1 MKKIRTTAERVY
13 EYVLANPI
21 DAVKTAAVT
30 LLGCACMA
38 YMCYMC
44 TFNAV
49 TVAYADGE
57 RIGVVN
63 SADVFAPVMQASN
76 DASIITYPP
85 AKAPNVTF
93 EVSLERDVQPLSQK
107 QIYEKV
113 YDIATDGYREM
124 YGLYVDGKFAA
135 ANRDKGTLEQIVKTV
150 EDSIKAQGGDGVRIT
165 SSVELKKIYCA
176 GEYAHSADRI
186 LAQLSGGISYT
197 DDSSHDVLD
206 VFFQDDADKSFAPNI
221 SDSNTSSEI
230 TTNFDVQAQTKY
242 ITVSE
247 GIPYATV
254 YEETEKYYE
263 GVYIK
268 KNDGK
273 NGVKTVIY
281 EIRYENGKE
290 ISRTP
295 IEESVAE
302 EPVDKVVYMGVK
314 EKPKT
319 ASVGEFIWPL
329 QKGKYVI
336 SSHFGHRDFSATG
349 NFHAALDLAADRGV
363 TIMAADGGRVIA
375 AYTHRSYGIHVVI
388 QHDDGTKTLYAHM
401 SKCVVSEGDRVY
413 QGQKIGEVGSTGFS
427 TGDHL
432 HFEVIIGG
440 KQVDPE
446 KYLPKR

>member
-1 MKKIRTTAERVY
+1 MKKIRQTAERVFADI
-13 EYVLANPI
+13 LANPMK
-21 DAVKTAAVT
+21 AVKITAVT
-30 LLGCACMA
+30 LFGCVCMA

-76 DASIITYPP
+76 DASLVTYPP
-85 AKAPNVTF
+85 AKAPNITF
-93 EVSLERDVQPLSQK
+93 EVSLERDAQPLSQK

-113 YDIATDGYREM
+113 YAVATDGYSEM

-135 ANRDKGTLEQIVKTV
+135 ANESADTLKTVVKTV
-150 EDSIKAQGGDGVRIT
+150 ESAIKAQGGDGVRIT
-165 SSVELKKIYCA
+165 STVEMKKIYCA

-186 LAQLSGGISYT
+186 LAQLSGGLSYT
-197 DDSSHDVLD
+197 EDYADDVLD
-206 VFFQDDADKSFAPNI
+206 VFLQDDADKSFAPNI
-221 SDSNTSSEI
+221 SDSNSSADI
-230 TTNFDVQAQTKY
+230 TTNLDGMAQTKY
-242 ITVSE
+242 ITVVE
-247 GIPYATV
+247 DIPFETV
-254 YEETEKYYE
+254 YEESEKHYE

-273 NGVKTVIY
+273 NGSKTVIY
-281 EIRYENGKE
+281 EIKYENGKE

-295 IEESVAE
+295 VEQTVTE

-319 ASVGEFIWPL
+319 ASTGNFIWPL
-329 QKGKYVI
+329 KKGTYII
-336 SSHFGHRDFSATG
+336 SSHFGYRDFGATG
-349 NFHAALDLAADRGV
+349 NHHAALDLAADRGV

-388 QHDDGTKTLYAHM
+388 QHDNGTKTLYAHM
-401 SKCVVSEGDRVY
+401 SKCIVSEGDRVY

-432 HFEVIIGG
+432 HFEVIVGG

-446 KYLPKR
+446 KYLP